1 MSLDSNLHGPVSEGE
16 VIDPSRWWGV
26 QLRYLTLIP
35 LFLLTFIL
43 DQFGV
48 IEIPSVLYLLFT
60 AAVGFALFLHGACYV
75 GWWPQK
81 LTLVAITLD
90 SLMIALACVLTG
102 GSRSPFL
109 LVFVVQALGISL
121 MDNTLHASYASVL
134 AIFVFLILHYG
145 APTLEFSFI
154 GTGDSGGLPT
164 MSYITA
170 LLLVVIVTGTLF
182 KNRILNRERALRQG
196 GDELKEAYHQLKS
209 SYERLAE
216 ASASLANSEK
226 VLEQTEKLSSLGRMA
241 AGVAHELNNPLT
253 MISNYVQM
261 SILQGEK
268 GGVNPELMDRLQ
280 KILMGV
286 ERITELS
293 RNLTSFA
300 RSSPVGKS
308 QIDLNQVLKEALSF
322 TEFEIRRAGITIQ
335 TDLSS
340 NLPKIYGT
348 KGALSQVAVNL
359 FLNAKDAISPK
370 KKGEIS
376 IRSFQT
382 ESGEVAFQVKDSG
395 CGIPREILSKIFD
408 PFFTTKEEGKGT
420 GLGLAIAIK
429 IVNEHGGRIQVES
442 EPREWTQFTVYLL
455 PSPIEL
461 KKEVA

>member
-1 MSLDSNLHGPVSEGE
+1 MPFNSNLHGKRSEGE

-35 LFLLTFIL
+35 LFIITLVL
-43 DQFGV
+43 DQLGV
-48 IEIPSVLYLLFT
+48 IAIPSVLYFLFT
-60 AAVGFALFLHGACYV
+60 AAVGFAFFLHGACYI

-90 SLMIALACVLTG
+90 SLMIALACALTG
-102 GSRSPFL
+102 GARSPFL

-134 AIFVFLILHYG
+134 AIFVFLVLHYG
-145 APTLEFSFI
+145 APILEFAM
-154 GTGDSGGLPT
+154 

-170 LLLVVIVTGTLF
+170 LLLVVIAIGTLF
-182 KNRILNRERALRQG
+182 KNRILNREKALRQR
-196 GDELKEAYHQLKS
+196 GDELQEAYHQLKA

-261 SILQGEK
+261 SILQGEQ
-268 GGVNPELMDRLQ
+268 GGVSPEWMDRLK

-286 ERITELS
+286 DRITDLS
-293 RNLTSFA
+293 RSLTSFA

-322 TEFEIRRAGITIQ
+322 TEFEIRRSGITLR
-335 TDLSS
+335 TDLSPH
-340 NLPKIYGT
+340 LPRIYGT

-359 FLNAKDAISPK
+359 FINAKDAMSTK
-370 KKGEIS
+370 KNGEIS

-382 ESGEVAFQVKDSG
+382 ENGEAVFQVKDSG
-395 CGIPREILSKIFD
+395 CGVPREILSKIFD

-420 GLGLAIAIK
+420 GLGLAIAMK
-429 IVNEHGGRIQVES
+429 IVTEHGGRIQVES
-442 EPREWTQFTVYLL
+442 EPGEWTQFTVYLP

-461 KKEVA
+461 KKEEA